1 MPAASSARISIKD
14 HDAPRGR
21 CPPTGGAVSFW
32 GRRAEWRQIARHAAW
47 ACAEAFRRAPWQAA
61 GILTLALLSGLSP
74 AATIRITQ
82 RLINLALAVAG
93 HGAHAFPGLLPWL
106 GAFALAVL
114 LDAGVTWRLKEV
126 LDHRLRDHLTC
137 ALELARLEK
146 AARLP
151 LLFFEQSD
159 SYDLLERAGNPGR
172 HAGYLFYSTLDTL
185 QYGVQ
190 AVSVVALFGAVA
202 WWLPLVL
209 LAAMALHSSREM
221 EGNRQWLAF
230 YYDQTEEQRRL
241 FYVNDLLTGRD
252 EQKEIRVFNLG
263 AALTERWQGL
273 RLQLRTAMIAQK
285 LSITGLNS
293 VALGISLALA
303 VAVAFFLALGLA
315 GRHIS
320 PGAFVALFG
329 GLGVLQ
335 SLLPPLTQSV
345 VEMHSGTTDVG
356 YVRRLLDLPED
367 APAPAAALRPFPTPL
382 REGLR
387 CEGLSFTYPGR
398 DAPVLAG
405 LDLHLRPGEVLALV
419 GENGCAK
426 STLAKCL
433 LGLYRPAAG
442 RITTDGLDYRDLD
455 PDSLRGAVTAAY
467 QDYAKLQFTAAESVA
482 AGDPS
487 RIADRAAVMEAARRG
502 GADEFVSTLPLGYD
516 TPIGHVLDG
525 ASDLSGGQWQRIAIS
540 RAFMRNAQVIVLDEP
555 AAALDPKAEAEL
567 YARFGALLAGRTAL
581 LITHRLGS
589 ARLADRIAVL
599 RGGRIVEEG
608 RHDDLVRAGGEYARM
623 WDEQSQWYR

>member
-1 MPAASSARISIKD
+1 M
-14 HDAPRGR
+14 
-21 CPPTGGAVSFW
+21 SFW

-47 ACAEAFRRAPWQAA
+47 AFAEAFRRAPWHAA
-61 GILTLALLSGLSP
+61 GILALSLLSGLSP
-74 AATIRITQ
+74 AAAIRITQ
-82 RLINLALAVAG
+82 HLINLALGVAREG
-93 HGAHAFPGLLPWL
+93 PPAFPRILPWL
-106 GAFALAVL
+106 GAFAVAVL

-126 LDHRLRDHLTC
+126 LDHRLRDHLTY

-151 LLFFEQSD
+151 LMFFERSD

-172 HAGYLFYSTLDTL
+172 HAGYLFHSTLDTL
-185 QYGVQ
+185 QYAIQ
-190 AVSVVALFGAVA
+190 AASVIALFGAVA
-202 WWLPLVL
+202 WWLPLAL
-209 LAAMALHSSREM
+209 LAAMALHSAREM

-241 FYVNDLLTGRD
+241 FYVNDLLTGRG

-263 AALTERWQGL
+263 GALTERWQ
-273 RLQLRTAMIAQK
+273 QLRHRLRAAMIAQK

-293 VALGISLALA
+293 VAMGISLGLA
-303 VAVAFFLALGLA
+303 VAVAFVLSVRLA

-367 APAPAAALRPFPTPL
+367 RPAAAEARPFPVPL
-382 REGLR
+382 REGIR
-387 CEGLSFTYPGR
+387 CEGLVFTYPGR
-398 DAPVLAG
+398 DDPVLAG
-405 LDLHLRPGEVLALV
+405 LDLHLGPGEVVALV
-419 GENGCAK
+419 GENGCGK

-433 LGLYRPAAG
+433 LGLYRPDQG
-442 RITTDGLDYRDLD
+442 RITADGIDYRALA
-455 PDSLRGAVTAAY
+455 PDSLRAAVTAAY
-467 QDYAKLQFTAAESVA
+467 QDHALWQLTAAEGIGLGDVA
-482 AGDPS
+482 RLG
-487 RIADRAAVMEAARRG
+487 DRAAVRAAAVLG

-540 RAFMRNAQVIVLDEP
+540 RAFMRDAQLVVLDEP

-599 RGGRIVEEG
+599 RGGRIVEQG
-608 RHDDLVRAGGEYARM
+608 RHDDLLRVGGDYARM
-623 WDEQSQWYR
+623 WEEQSQWYR